1 MIMET
6 WKNFIEETSSLRE
19 LLEKYLEIRLLLKE
33 LGHTEETVS
42 RIRSGPNKLFELRAE
57 IAYLFDHLK
66 KHLRKYGFDIPDS
79 EVNLYLQSKMDKIDS
94 LIPLNNANN

>member
-1 MIMET
+1 MET

-33 LGHTEETVS
+33 LGHTDKTVTKVS
-42 RIRSGPNKLFELRAE
+42 SGPNKLFELRAE

-79 EVNLYLQSKMDKIDS
+79 EVNLYLQSKMDKIDL